1 MKAQAN
7 TNNKLKEDQKDTSY
21 NSDITSEDLKVLGQ
35 DIENNIRQDGGDD
48 VALTN
53 RVEKVDFSGKDLDVP
68 GRSAASKKTTN
79 RIKDEENMLYSQGGE
94 SKENLEEQSDQYI
107 K

>member
-1 MKAQAN
+1 MKTQAN
-7 TNNKLKEDQKDTSY
+7 TNNKLKEDKKDTLY
-21 NSDITSEDLKVLGQ
+21 NSDITSEDLKVLGK

-48 VALTN
+48 VALNN

-68 GRSAASKKTTN
+68 GRAAASKNTTN
-79 RIKDEENMLYSQGGE
+79 RITDEENMLFSQGGE